1 MKDKEELQC
10 KVVLVGESGVGKTS
24 IINRYVTN
32 TFNQKLTQTPG
43 VSFAK
48 KTVFLQDYNQSIKF
62 EIWDTS
68 GQEKYRSLAK
78 VYHKIA
84 DVCLLVYDITRRVS
98 FKELKKFWINDI
110 KTYDRPN
117 LSKLLFI
124 MFSLNI

>member
-32 TFNQKLTQTPG
+32 TFNQKLTPTPG
-43 VSFAK
+43 GSLAK

-78 VYHKIA
+78 VFHKIA

-98 FKELKKFWINDI
+98 FKELKNFGLMI
-110 KTYDRPN
+110 
-117 LSKLLFI
+117 
-124 MFSLNI
+124 